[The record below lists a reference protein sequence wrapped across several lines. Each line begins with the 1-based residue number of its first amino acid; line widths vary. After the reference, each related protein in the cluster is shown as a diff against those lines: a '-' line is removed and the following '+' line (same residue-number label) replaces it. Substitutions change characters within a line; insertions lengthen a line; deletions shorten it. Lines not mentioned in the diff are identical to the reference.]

1 MKNNY
6 LTHIPAILLMAA
18 AFVNAACEDEADAPG
33 NGNLTTEEWIA
44 NFLHTEYL
52 WNDEAKEKTPD
63 YSSPEHLFYS
73 LLSLKD
79 GKTGADGTHYYY
91 SYIERNETTKAID
104 TESTYGFEFVL
115 YNIVDENGSLGYYY
129 ARVLYVLPGSPAEEA
144 GLERGAWITAI
155 DGKEITD
162 TNYEDLLKG
171 NGIKLETRPN
181 NYNWPATTLTLTASI
196 AMDEN
201 PLLLDTI
208 LHAGGQ
214 SIGYLVYNHFKT
226 GVGDDA
232 DDHTYD
238 DQMADAFRRFK
249 EGNVSEFVLDLRY
262 NGGGYLSSAQQLG
275 SYLVPEEN
283 KKDIFCYLEDNRR
296 HKDSYHFIDRGYN
309 LGLPRVFILV
319 SDQTASASEAIING
333 LRPYTEVVLIGNTT
347 EGKNVASI
355 HEEHGEW
362 AMQPIVS
369 RVYNSS
375 NESDYENGFT
385 PEASLLCDELD
396 PNENSTLFP
405 LGDQR
410 EYMLS
415 KALGLIKGKVSFSPS
430 TKSSGKKM
438 RPAYNSLARKQSNA
452 VLLH

>member
-1 MKNNY
+1 MKNTY
-6 LTHIPAILLMAA
+6 WTTLLLGMT
-18 AFVNAACEDEADAPG
+18 AFLNIACEDETGTPDDS
-33 NGNLTTEEWIA
+33 NLTTEEWIV

-52 WNDEAKEKTPD
+52 WNGEAKEKTPD
-63 YSSPEHLFYS
+63 YSSPENLFYS

-91 SYIERNETTKAID
+91 SYIEKNNATKAID

-115 YNIVDENGSLGYYY
+115 YNIVDDSGSLGYYY
-129 ARVLYVLPGSPAEEA
+129 ARVLYVLPGSPAEKA
-144 GLERGAWITAI
+144 GLKRGAWITAI
-155 DGKEITD
+155 NGQEITSQ
-162 TNYEDLLKG
+162 NYESLLNG
-171 NGIKLETRPN
+171 NGISIETHSSNFNLPG
-181 NYNWPATTLTLTASI
+181 TTLTLPASI

-208 LHAGGQ
+208 LHANGQ

-226 GVGDDA
+226 GIGDDA

-249 EGNVSEFVLDLRY
+249 EGNVTEFVLDLRY

-283 KKDIFCYLEDNRR
+283 KTNIFCYLEDNRQN
-296 HKDSYHFIDRGYN
+296 KDSYPFINRGYN
-309 LGLPRVFILV
+309 LGLSRVFILV

-369 RVYNSS
+369 RVYNC
-375 NESDYENGFT
+375 NEESGYENGFT

-410 EYMLS
+410 EYMLA
-415 KALGLIKGKVSFSPS
+415 KALGIIQGRTPSALS
-430 TKSSGKKM
+430 TKSHGKGTL
-438 RPAYNSLARKQSNA
+438 PAYNSLARKQSNA